1 MNRPAT
7 EEETRM
13 DAAVLARLASY
24 KYTCVM
30 IAAERLGL
38 YDYLREKTTPEEL
51 AAMLGYLEQPLRR
64 LFYALEA
71 CGMIYRDR
79 DGWEFTHHGR
89 RILESPN
96 RIHQQ
101 IRGIDETMHAWLHI
115 DEAVRRDG
123 DLTPFHNQ
131 GGTSIWLSRAQDPA
145 RLRDFQDVMTLNV
158 PAAFDLLVGD
168 GRAGEHTDLL
178 PFTGIVADVGGGT
191 GRLLVRILDMYPQLE
206 GMLIE
211 LPEVIQLATR
221 EAYIPERVADRINLQ
236 PANVLDEDFHWTADV
251 SLLVNVLHDWDDSRA
266 LAILK
271 KCAEASPRMLLI
283 ERLVRP
289 AYEHEVAMLDLQM
302 MAVHGGRQRSL
313 EEYRRMGNEA
323 GLALKTLVQGSR
335 PTTRSMSLVEFVRC

>member
-1 MNRPAT
+1 MTGAAT
-7 EEETRM
+7 DEETRM

-38 YDYLREKTTPEEL
+38 YDYLSEKTTPKEL
-51 AAMLGYLEQPLRR
+51 AAMLDYLEQPLRR

-89 RILESPN
+89 RIVESPN
-96 RIHQQ
+96 RIWQQ
-101 IRGIDETMHAWLHI
+101 IRGIDETMHAWLHL

-123 DLTPFHNQ
+123 NLMTPFHNQ

-168 GRAGEHTDLL
+168 GRTDLL

-191 GRLLVRILDMYPQLE
+191 GQLLVRILDMYPQLE

-221 EAYIPERVADRINLQ
+221 EAYIPERVAARLNLQ
-236 PANVLDEDFHWTADV
+236 PANVLDEDVHWTADV

-266 LAILK
+266 LTILK
-271 KCAEASPRMLLI
+271 KCAEASPRVLLI
-283 ERLVRP
+283 ERLVRQ
-289 AYEHEVAMLDLQM
+289 AHEHEVAMLDLQM

-313 EEYRRMGNEA
+313 EEYRRMGNTA

-335 PTTRSMSLVEFVRC
+335 PTTRSMNLLEFVRC

>member
-24 KYTCVM
+24 KYTCVL

-38 YDYLREKTTPEEL
+38 YDYLREKTTPKEL
-51 AAMLGYLEQPLRR
+51 ADKLGYLEQPLRR

-89 RILESPN
+89 RIVESPN
-96 RIHQQ
+96 RIREQ
-101 IRGIDETMHAWLHI
+101 IRVLDETMHAWLHL
-115 DEAVRRDG
+115 DEAVRSDG
-123 DLTPFHNQ
+123 DLMTPFHTQ

-158 PAAFDLLVGD
+158 GGAFDLLVGD
-168 GRAGEHTDLL
+168 GRAGERTDLL

-191 GRLLVRILDMYPQLE
+191 GQLLVRILDMYPQLE

-221 EAYIPERVADRINLQ
+221 EAYIPERVAERINLQ

-266 LAILK
+266 LTILK
-271 KCAEASPRMLLI
+271 KCAEASPRVLLI
-283 ERLVRP
+283 ERLVRQ
-289 AYEHEVAMLDLQM
+289 AHEHEVAMLDMQM

-313 EEYRRMGNEA
+313 EEYRRMGNTA
-323 GLALKTLVQGSR
+323 GLVLKTRSLDQRR
-335 PTTRSMSLVEFVRC
+335 PMNLLEFVRC